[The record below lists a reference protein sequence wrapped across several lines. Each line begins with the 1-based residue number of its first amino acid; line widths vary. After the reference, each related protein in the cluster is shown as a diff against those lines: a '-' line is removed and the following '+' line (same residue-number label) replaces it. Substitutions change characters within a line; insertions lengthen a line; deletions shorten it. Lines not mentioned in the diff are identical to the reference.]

1 MKESKNTMDRREF
14 LAAGIT
20 AAAVVPGVL
29 MTARPARAEGEQL
42 VTEMEANAPMVAALQ
57 YVNESTKEGQNCE
70 GCQLYVAGEGGVGK
84 CQLFPTG
91 VVKAT
96 GWCASYAPKVS

>member
-1 MKESKNTMDRREF
+1 MKDSKSAMDRREF

-29 MTARPARAEGEQL
+29 MSARTARAEGDQL
-42 VTEMEANAPMVAALQ
+42 VTDIEANAPMVTALQ
-57 YVNESTKEGQNCE
+57 YVNESTKEGQNCA
-70 GCQLYVAGEGGVGK
+70 GCQLYTAGDGGRGK

-91 VVKAT
+91 VVT
-96 GWCASYAPKVS
+96 DVGWCASYAPKVS